1 MRSRTA
7 LATTLKKPRRKP
19 VLKPVLKPVPKPVPK
34 APAKPAGT
42 GGSKAAAPP
51 PAAPAPR
58 AARIEKEQAILQE
71 AEAQFARLGF
81 EGATLEGIAAALGLS
96 RHNLL
101 YYFPSKDALYRR
113 VLDDV
118 MTQWLDGMGAL
129 AVGDDPA
136 RALRQYIG
144 AKLRSARERPGA
156 SRIFAQEVMAG
167 APRYADA
174 ITARVQPVLQ
184 ADVKVFERWA
194 RQGRIHKLN
203 FTHLMFMIWSVTQA
217 YADLAPQ
224 FALLLGKP
232 ALDRADFTAAQALLE
247 RVVLQGLLSDRR

>member
-1 MRSRTA
+1 MPHRTA
-7 LATTLKKPRRKP
+7 PARKKPPPRRP
-19 VLKPVLKPVPKPVPK
+19 GRPN
-34 APAKPAGT
+34 T
-42 GGSKAAAPP
+42 AAPR
-51 PAAPAPR
+51 APR
-58 AARIEKEQAILQE
+58 AARLQKEQAILQE
-71 AEAQFARLGF
+71 AEAQFARHGF
-81 EGATLEGIAAALGLS
+81 EGATLERIAAALGLS

-136 RALRQYIG
+136 SALRQYIG
-144 AKLRSARERPGA
+144 AKLRSARERPGG

-174 ITARVQPVLQ
+174 ITERVQPVLQ

-194 RQGRIHKLN
+194 RQGRIRKLN
-203 FTHLMFMIWSVTQA
+203 FTHLMFMIWPVTQA
-217 YADLAPQ
+217 NADLAPQ
-224 FALLLGKP
+224 FALLLGKT
-232 ALDRADFTAAQALLE
+232 ALDGSDFAAAQGLLE
-247 RVVLQGLLSDRR
+247 QVVLQGLLAERG